1 MGYILPI
8 TIGIL
13 TGAGVQFAFFR
24 RTSRHRSHQQEGPST
39 ALMQQIADLEQAIR
53 AAMIEP
59 DTVIS
64 TASYASLQ
72 SNRESITKEVQRLQ
86 DECERIAEKL
96 KKEQS
101 AVQELELTQQ
111 ALKTARAEDEAA
123 LEDIRSQFSV
133 ISEEAAQLELQ
144 LANSQQQL
152 EDLLAQVELTKPQ
165 RQFLEELQQAMRT
178 AGETLRQ
185 LLEEYREVQERLGT
199 VTNQQ
204 EALELEYTTLVEKL
218 LS

>member
-13 TGAGVQFAFFR
+13 TGAAVQAVFFR
-24 RTSRHRSHQQEGPST
+24 YTTRSRSHQNKGPSS

-53 AAMIEP
+53 GALIEP
-59 DTVIS
+59 DSVIS
-64 TASYASLQ
+64 TTSYGSLQ

-86 DECERIAEKL
+86 AECDNIAEKL
-96 KKEQS
+96 KTQQS
-101 AVQELELTQQ
+101 AVRELELTQQ
-111 ALKTARAEDEAA
+111 ALKTARAEDEAV

-133 ISEEAAQLELQ
+133 ISQEATQLELQ

-185 LLEEYREVQERLGT
+185 LLEEYREVQERLET